1 VVTLPIAIAMSR
13 LPKPDREWLWSTLQQ
28 KTTDETTVAAA
39 VEMVTACGA
48 LQACVDQART
58 LVETGWAKAEPL
70 LEPSLPRV
78 MLRAFGWYVL
88 ERHY

>member
-1 VVTLPIAIAMSR
+1 
-13 LPKPDREWLWSTLQQ
+13 
-28 KTTDETTVAAA
+28 
-39 VEMVTACGA
+39 MVTACGA
-48 LQACVDQART
+48 LQACVDRART
-58 LVETGWAKAEPL
+58 LVENGWAKAEPL